1 MVWRELRYAPEQYK
15 ADGTTYPEPQ
25 LVAVKGD
32 MLAHY
37 QKLIQLR
44 NNQPLLQT
52 GAFTTLLADDEK
64 EVLAFR
70 RHENGKDKGIVVV
83 LNNSA
88 EQQEVRLEGL
98 AYKANILYQ
107 SKASSLVK
115 NTFLLPAKAFVIL
128 LEQ

>member
-1 MVWRELRYAPEQYK
+1 MVWRELRYASEQYK
-15 ADGTTYPEPQ
+15 ADGSTYPEPQ
-25 LVAVKGD
+25 LVAVNGD

-44 NNQPLLQT
+44 NSQPLLQM
-52 GAFTTLLADDEK
+52 GAFTTLLADNEK
-64 EVLAFR
+64 EVFAFR

-98 AYKANILYQ
+98 AAKTKILYQ
-107 SKASSLVK
+107 SKDSTVVK
-115 NTFLLPAKAFVIL
+115 NSCLLPSKGFIIL
-128 LEQ
+128 LEE